1 MQLEKPGSGLQ
12 GTEEVANEPS
22 QLVPGLAPRLHSNE
36 AITNLFSVRIFDI
49 FYSNFKLLFCN
60 LR

>member
-12 GTEEVANEPS
+12 GTVEVANEPS

-36 AITNLFSVRIFDI
+36 AIYWKLFSVRLFNIFI
-49 FYSNFKLLFCN
+49 AILNYFFVT
-60 LR
+60 

>member
-1 MQLEKPGSGLQ
+1 MQLEKLGSGLQ

-36 AITNLFSVRIFDI
+36 AIIHLFSVRIFHI
-49 FYSNFKLLFCN
+49 FIAILN
-60 LR
+60 